1 MKAITEYLAG
11 VKDEMGKVTWP
22 SKDEVVQ
29 ATTLVVVFALVL
41 SLVVAGFD
49 TLVALVV
56 GKIL

>member
-1 MKAITEYLAG
+1 MKIITEYLAG

-41 SLVVAGFD
+41 SLVVYSFD
-49 TLVALVV
+49 TVVALIV

>member
-1 MKAITEYLAG
+1 MKAITEYLVG

-41 SLVVAGFD
+41 SLVIAGFD

>member
-1 MKAITEYLAG
+1 MKAIVEYLAG